1 MVRQICLD
9 SDVII
14 ALLNK
19 DEKTKETITS
29 LDANY
34 YTTSINSFE
43 VWFGRKQSENVFE
56 LFAWLTPL
64 PLTDKIARSAAD
76 IQRDLK
82 TKGNLVAIRDLFIA
96 AICIE
101 NNLEL
106 LTYNLKDFER
116 IEKHGLILIR

>member
-19 DEKTKETITS
+19 DEKTRETIN
-29 LDANY
+29 LIDANF
-34 YTTSINSFE
+34 YTTAINSFE
-43 VWFGRKQSENVFE
+43 VWFGRKQTENIFE
-56 LFAWLTPL
+56 LFSWLNPL

-76 IQRDLK
+76 IQRSLK
-82 TKGNLVAIRDLFIA
+82 PKGNLGAVRDLFIA

-101 NNLEL
+101 NDVEL

-116 IEKHGLILIR
+116 FEKHGLILIK